1 MLRKAL
7 IIFLPVA
14 LLVVFCDSHQAAHA
28 QFAKKW
34 LSAGS
39 LHNWYSS
46 VGSEIESGGFVGNQ
60 QDGARWPGI
69 HQFTDAQAWR
79 GLWIGARDVTDET
92 GETWPV
98 RVVHAGPRVT
108 GSGEFFPVRF
118 EMISKNAPTDVF
130 VDGFLSE
137 SLAPMAND
145 AVDPTIPADRMI
157 INEVNTL
164 LGLTVERRILQF
176 AQQFHDNY
184 HVIEYTLTNTGNT
197 DGDAEIELPNQTLT
211 DVIFFNQWRW
221 SVARETRYVI
231 GNASGWG
238 INTMIDTWG
247 DGDRENFPAPG
258 DPIRAQYAWHGFFP
272 DKDVSY
278 NNIGGPILPEAV
290 PTTYISS
297 TDTLGRLGAYQF
309 VGAVTLHADTSPTDS
324 TDDLNQPSTT
334 SWIGSDEG
342 FQSQNDAFNPAKMEN
357 EYEIMSAGRAIPSHA
372 YVVEPAGME
381 GWIDPSAD
389 PSLGTP
395 GGFSAATGYGPYT
408 LAPGESV
415 RIVIAESVSG
425 LSRDAANTIG
435 RQYKLSDANDDAFIE
450 YEVDGQVHSM
460 TKNEWVMTS
469 RDSLYQSFLRAIA
482 NFESGYNIPQAP
494 AAPSILNVNS
504 GGDRINLQWE
514 YPADAPS
521 PDGFEIYR
529 AANAFDSTYTLIHTA
544 RPGETDFDDTT
555 PVRGIDYYYYVV
567 AIKEANPDATG
578 RTPTGV
584 PLRSSRYATQT
595 YVAANLKRPP
605 GDELSAVRI
614 VPNPFDLGSSP
625 SVRWPDQTD
634 KLGFLNI
641 PGEAR
646 IEIYT
651 ELGELVD
658 TIEHTDGSGDAF
670 WDHTTSARQLVA
682 SGIYFAV
689 ITDLQTGGRII
700 KKFVIIR

>member
-1 MLRKAL
+1 MLRTAFKRV
-7 IIFLPVA
+7 FSVA
-14 LLVVFCDSHQAAHA
+14 VLVAFCGSHQVTHA

-46 VGSEIESGGFVGNQ
+46 IGAEIESGGFVGNQ

-69 HQFTDAQAWR
+69 YQFTDTQAWK
-79 GLWIGARDVTDET
+79 GLWIGARSVTDET

-108 GSGEFFPVRF
+108 GTGEFFPVRF
-118 EMISKNAPTDVF
+118 EMISKHPPTDVF

-145 AVDPTIPADRMI
+145 AIDSSIPADRMI
-157 INEVNTL
+157 VTEVNTL
-164 LGLTVERRILQF
+164 LGLTVERRVYQF
-176 AQQFHDNY
+176 SQQFHDNY
-184 HVIEYTLTNTGNT
+184 HVLEYILTNTGNT
-197 DGDAEIELPNQTLT
+197 DGDAEIEVPDQTLT

-247 DGDRENFPAPG
+247 DGDQDNLPAPG
-258 DPIRAQYAWHGFFP
+258 EPLRAQYAWHGFFP
-272 DKDVSY
+272 NKQVSY

-309 VGAVTLHADTSPTDS
+309 VGAVTLHADASASDPTD
-324 TDDLNQPSTT
+324 DFNQPFTT
-334 SWIGSDEG
+334 TWIGSDEP
-342 FQSQNDAFNPAKMEN
+342 FQSQNDAFNPTKMEN
-357 EYEIMSAGRAIPSHA
+357 EYRIMSAGHKLPSHA
-372 YVVEPAGME
+372 YVVEPSGME
-381 GWIDPSAD
+381 GWIDPTAD

-408 LAPGESV
+408 LGPGESV
-415 RIVIAESVSG
+415 RIVIAETVAG
-425 LSRDAANTIG
+425 LSRDAANSIG
-435 RQYKLSDANDDAFIE
+435 HQYKLSDANEDALLE
-450 YEVDGQVHSM
+450 YQVDGQAHSM

-482 NFESGYNIPQAP
+482 NFESGYNIPEP
-494 AAPSILNVNS
+494 PPPPIVLNVNS
-504 GGDRINLQWE
+504 GGDRINLEWE
-514 YPADAPS
+514 YPSDAPA

-529 AANAFDSTYTLIHTA
+529 APSRFDSTYTLIHTA
-544 RPGETDFDDTT
+544 GPGDREFDDTS
-555 PVRGIDYYYYVV
+555 PIRDIDYYYYVV
-567 AIKEANPDATG
+567 AIREGNADPTG

-584 PLRSSRYATQT
+584 PLRSNRYATQT

-605 GDELSAVRI
+605 VSDLDQVRI
-614 VPNPFDLGSSP
+614 VPNPFNLGSSP

-658 TIEHTDGSGDAF
+658 TIEHDDGSGDEF

-682 SGIYFAV
+682 SGVYFAV
-689 ITDLQTGGRII
+689 ITDLETGGRVI

>member
-1 MLRKAL
+1 ML
-7 IIFLPVA
+7 LPAA
-14 LLVVFCDSHQAAHA
+14 LLVGFSGPHQTAHA

-39 LHNWYSS
+39 LHNWFSE
-46 VGSEIESGGFVGNQ
+46 VGSEIESGGFLGNQ

-69 HQFTDAQAWR
+69 YQFTDTQAWK

-92 GETWPV
+92 GQNWGL

-108 GSGEFFPVRF
+108 GTNEFFPVRF
-118 EMISKNAPTDVF
+118 EMVSKLTPTDVF

-137 SLAPMAND
+137 SLTPMAND
-145 AVDPTIPADRMI
+145 RVDPTIPADRMI

-164 LGLTVERRILQF
+164 LGLTMERRILQF
-176 AQQFHDNY
+176 GQEFHDNY
-184 HVIEYTLTNTGNT
+184 HIIEYTLTNTGNT
-197 DGDAEIELPNQTLT
+197 DADADIELPGQTLT

-247 DGDRENFPAPG
+247 DGDQDNLPDPG
-258 DPIRAQYAWHGFFP
+258 EPVRAQYAWHGFFP
-272 DKDVSY
+272 NRGVSY

-297 TDTLGRLGAYQF
+297 ADTLGRLGAYQF
-309 VGAVTLHADTSPTDS
+309 VGAVTLHADASASDPS
-324 TDDLNQPSTT
+324 DDFNQPFTMN
-334 SWIGSDEG
+334 WFGSDEPL
-342 FQSQNDAFNPAKMEN
+342 QSQNDAFNPTKMEN
-357 EYEIMSAGRAIPSHA
+357 EYGLMSAGRRTPSHA
-372 YVVEPAGME
+372 YEVEPSGMA
-381 GWIDPSAD
+381 GWINPSAD
-389 PSLGTP
+389 PSMGTP
-395 GGFSAATGYGPYT
+395 GGFSAGTGYGPYT

-425 LSRDAANTIG
+425 LSRDAANAIG
-435 RQYKLSDANDDAFIE
+435 RQYMLSDADDNERIE

-482 NFESGYNIPQAP
+482 NFESGYDIPEAP
-494 AAPSILNVNS
+494 APPSVLNVNS
-504 GGDRINLQWE
+504 GGDRINLAWE
-514 YPADAPS
+514 YPAGEPTPDA
-521 PDGFEIYR
+521 FEIYR
-529 AANAFDSTYTLIHTA
+529 ASNAFDSTYTLIATVG
-544 RPGETDFDDTT
+544 PTENEYNDTS
-555 PVRGIDYYYYVV
+555 PIRGIDYFYYVV
-567 AIKEANPDATG
+567 AVKEGNSDPTG

-595 YVAANLKRPP
+595 YEAANLKREP
-605 GDELSAVRI
+605 GENLKAIRI
-614 VPNPFDLGSSP
+614 VPNPFNLGSS
-625 SVRWPDQTD
+625 SDVRWPDQTD

-658 TIEHTDGSGDAF
+658 TIVHTDGSGDAF

-682 SGIYFAV
+682 SGIYFV
-689 ITDLQTGGRII
+689 VFTDLETGGRII
-700 KKFVIIR
+700 KKLVIIR